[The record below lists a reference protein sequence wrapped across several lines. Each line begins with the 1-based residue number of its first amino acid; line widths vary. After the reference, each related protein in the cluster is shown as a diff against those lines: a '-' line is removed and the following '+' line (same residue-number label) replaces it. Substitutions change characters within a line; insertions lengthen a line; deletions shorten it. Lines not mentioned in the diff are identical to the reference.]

1 MKFKKLTGLALTAA
15 MAVGMCSAA
24 FAGEAADMAN
34 GDYTGTIHFLKE
46 DKSGTSMCDA
56 IFAHE
61 ADITLS
67 DESAELTFYVAYP
80 IPKFSDQGT
89 DGTIKDVT
97 VTYNGETYDAV
108 SDIETK
114 AVKTFDTTNTLF
126 GINEGDALTTQAV
139 SVELPRSAVDE
150 FENGIKTD
158 AFVNVFMNSTA
169 TFYAQITDL
178 QAKDNGGED
187 VQTQSMEISAEV
199 KEAVNEP
206 SYTVTVPA
214 SVAMGTLS
222 AEKDTAAD
230 YSVKVAA
237 SDLNGTLTVAAPEAG
252 NLTSGKNAIAFA
264 NNFGTQTIKADTEGT
279 DLTGTLSVKAAD
291 VKDAAA
297 GNYTGTTTF
306 SISYVAE

>member
-24 FAGEAADMAN
+24 FAGEADMAN
-34 GDYTGTIHFLKE
+34 GDYTGSIHFLKE

-67 DESAELTFYVAYP
+67 DNSAELTFYVAYP

-97 VTYNGETYDAV
+97 VTYGGQTYDAV

-114 AVKTFDTTNTLF
+114 AVKTFDTTNTMF

-150 FENGIKTD
+150 FEEGIKTD
-158 AFVNVFMNSTA
+158 AFVNVFMNSNA
-169 TFYAQITDL
+169 AFYAQITNL
-178 QAKDNGGED
+178 QAKDGGEED
-187 VQTQSMEISAEV
+187 IQTQSMEISAEV
-199 KEAVNEP
+199 KEAINEP
-206 SYTVTVPA
+206 SYTVTVPG
-214 SVAMGTLS
+214 SVSMGTLS
-222 AEKDTAAD
+222 AEKNTEKA

-291 VKDAAA
+291 VKEAAA

-306 SISYVAE
+306 SISYAAE